1 MLLAL
6 NSVEDVEWQELQDK
20 VGMPYVAGNNIL
32 TTFLHLGNRTRN
44 PSSETSRKIS
54 RRTGTYE
61 IERPHT
67 PKFCAVWIVAETAD
81 FSPFCCLS
89 AMIFTKVEITAA
101 DHCLLPG
108 VAGVMTL

>member
-20 VGMPYVAGNNIL
+20 VGIPYVAGNNIL

-81 FSPFCCLS
+81 FFRL
-89 AMIFTKVEITAA
+89 FAA
-101 DHCLLPG
+101 FLL
-108 VAGVMTL
+108 